1 MCGIFAITT
10 KGQAAAPLLAR
21 GLETLEYRGYDSAG
35 IATFDAD
42 GRLHVRKAVG
52 PVSDVAP
59 KAVGLPGIVGLS
71 HTRWATHGG
80 VTDANAHP
88 HPDCAE
94 RVAIVHNGILDN
106 HDSLRAELRGRGH
119 RFRSE
124 TDSEVVAHLI
134 EENLAAG
141 LAFEDAFVAA
151 VRRLE
156 GQYALAAVAAA
167 RPGVIAAARSGA
179 PLAIGLGTDATY
191 LASDALPFIGFTD
204 RVIFLEDDEI
214 AFLDPA
220 GATVRNGEGP
230 VAREPT
236 RVAMDASQAT
246 KGSFPHFTLK
256 EIHEIPDAMR
266 AALAATTDDQLRDA
280 ALEILRAK
288 DIVIT
293 AAGSSRYASL
303 IGRSLLANL
312 AETYA
317 EVVLAAEF
325 EPLARALSRGALV
338 IAVSQSGETLDVIEG
353 VRAAKAQGARV
364 LALVN
369 VPGSSL
375 ARMADVVLPLAAGPE
390 IGVAAT
396 KSFAN
401 QVVAFS
407 LLAHA
412 CANRIGEAREGIE
425 AAARA
430 VADLVASE
438 RVAIQ
443 RTARELAVKRDV
455 YLVARG
461 VHFPVASEGA
471 LKIKEL
477 AYIHAEG
484 MPAGELKHGTLAL
497 IERGVPVIALTG
509 TGDNRKHLLAT
520 VAEVRARGATV
531 IGVAEEN
538 APGFD
543 TWIRLSAVE
552 ERFQPLVEAAALQ
565 LLAYEIAV
573 ARGHN
578 PDRPRNLAKSVT
590 VK

>member
-1 MCGIFAITT
+1 MCGIFALTARS
-10 KGQAAAPLLAR
+10 GNVASVLAQ
-21 GLETLEYRGYDSAG
+21 GLQTLEYRGYDSAG
-35 IATFDAD
+35 ICLFDES
-42 GRLHVRKAVG
+42 GVLHLVKGVGAVAEI
-52 PVSDVAP
+52 AP
-59 KAVGLPGIVGLS
+59 KAVSLPGRAGLA

-88 HPDCAE
+88 HPDCAS
-94 RVAIVHNGILDN
+94 RAAIVHNGILDN
-106 HDSLRAELRGRGH
+106 HEALRNELRARGH
-119 RFRSE
+119 AFRSE

-134 EENLAAG
+134 EEG
-141 LAFEDAFVAA
+141 LAHGRTFEEAFIAA
-151 VRRLE
+151 VERLE
-156 GQYALAAVAAA
+156 GQYALAAVSAAA
-167 RPGVIAAARSGA
+167 PGVIAAARNGA
-179 PLAIGLGTDATY
+179 PLAVGIARDATY
-191 LASDALPFIGFTD
+191 LASDALPFLPFTN
-204 RVIFLEDDEI
+204 RVVFLEDGER
-214 AFLDPA
+214 AFLTP
-220 GATVRNGEGP
+220 GALRLENAHGP
-230 VAREPT
+230 VRREPLT
-236 RVAMDASQAT
+236 VAVDPGRAT
-246 KGSFPHFTLK
+246 KGDYPHFTIK
-256 EIHEIPDAMR
+256 EIYEIPSAMR
-266 AALAATTDDQLRDA
+266 SALAIDDEVLKDA

-303 IGRSLLANL
+303 IGRSLLAGL
-312 AETYA
+312 ADTYA

-325 EPLARALSRGALV
+325 EPLARALGRGALV
-338 IAVSQSGETLDVIEG
+338 IAVSQSGETLDVLEG
-353 VRAAKAQGARV
+353 VRAAKERGARI

-375 ARMADVVLPLAAGPE
+375 ARVADFVVPMSAGPE

-401 QVVAFS
+401 QVVMFS

-412 CANRIGEAREGIE
+412 CANR
-425 AAARA
+425 
-430 VADLVASE
+430 VADGRRGVEQAIAAVEAFLESE
-438 RVAIQ
+438 HEHVRKI
-443 RTARELAVKRDV
+443 ARELAVKRDV

-471 LKIKEL
+471 LKLKEL

-531 IGVAEEN
+531 IGIAEET
-538 APGFD
+538 AASFD
-543 TWIRLSAVE
+543 VWLRIPPVD

-565 LLAYEIAV
+565 LLAYEVAV